1 MMRLILFVALV
12 VGILIDLLLIKWIR
26 DDQVEI

>member
-1 MMRLILFVALV
+1 MALILFATLTFD
-12 VGILIDLLLIKWIR
+12 ILIDLLLIKWIL